1 MCKNVMTEIFVKSMQ
16 LTAVLNKVNLSE
28 VLLTL
33 VKHKGFF
40 NSRFFLTLEEYG
52 NFNREK
58 IPISVCLVISQSS
71 PYSLGLTFARHQPA
85 VPP

>member
-1 MCKNVMTEIFVKSMQ
+1 MMTEIFVKSMQ
-16 LTAVLNKVNLSE
+16 LTTVFNKVNLSE

-40 NSRFFLTLEEYG
+40 NSRFFLTLHVHEEYG

-58 IPISVCLVISQSS
+58 IPISTCLVISQSS
-71 PYSLGLTFARHQPA
+71 LHSLDLTFARYQPA